1 MITTTGIQKFA
12 AAMAKIV
19 SKGTITVNGQT
30 KNVEVHSVKVEGDT
44 FFVNL
49 YLDDTVVGTITATK
63 LYDFDGTLLA
73 DRPDSIVKPADKG
86 LLIVFKFK
94 LSEVTP

>member
-1 MITTTGIQKFA
+1 MITTNGIGKFA

-19 SKGTITVNGQT
+19 SKGTFVINGAT
-30 KNVEVHSVKVEGDT
+30 KQVEVHSVEVKGDT

-49 YLDDTVVGTITATK
+49 YLDDTVSGTITATK
-63 LYDFDGTLLA
+63 LYDFEGTLLA
-73 DRPDSIVKPADKG
+73 DRPDSIIKPVDKG

>member
-1 MITTTGIQKFA
+1 MITINGIKKFA
-12 AAMAKIV
+12 SAMANIV
-19 SKGTITVNGQT
+19 SRGTFTIDGKT
-30 KNVEVHSVKVEGDT
+30 KDVPIHSTTIEGDT
-44 FFVNL
+44 FYVNL

-63 LYDFDGTLLA
+63 LYDYEGTLLA
-73 DRPDSIVKPADKG
+73 DRPDSIKKPVDKG